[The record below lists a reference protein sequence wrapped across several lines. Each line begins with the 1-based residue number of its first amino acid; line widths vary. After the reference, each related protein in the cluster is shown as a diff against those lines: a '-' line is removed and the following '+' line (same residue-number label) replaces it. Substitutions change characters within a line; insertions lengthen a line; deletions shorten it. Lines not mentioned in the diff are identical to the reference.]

1 MNGRP
6 VHVSSVLECASGLS
20 VETTPS
26 TDKTQPISV
35 SYSLHSMYSRSPSSS
50 RTRTSTTAL
59 LSEPSNASPL
69 FRDDKLAVLSK
80 GVVVCIS
87 SVLLVMGLN
96 EAHSMHACLWCKI
109 SANERYV
116 YVYYTYTEKVYCQ
129 EKSRSLIEI

>member
-1 MNGRP
+1 M
-6 VHVSSVLECASGLS
+6 
-20 VETTPS
+20 ETTPT

-116 YVYYTYTEKVYCQ
+116 YVYYTYTENNLNHATKRWDMSVDEKVYCQ